1 MNKPA
6 CKGQAY
12 FEGGKAMSEDFN
24 VQYEFES
31 AIDLLSDMVINYISK
46 QERRVSYRAE
56 VMLWLEPIELL
67 EMEELANHEL
77 TSQLLG
83 TADYQMVA

>member
-1 MNKPA
+1 MKD
-6 CKGQAY
+6 
-12 FEGGKAMSEDFN
+12 EGIDFR
-24 VQYEFES
+24 YELKT
-31 AIDLLSDMVINYISK
+31 AIDLLSDMIINYISMQDRK
-46 QERRVSYRAE
+46 ALRLSE

>member
-1 MNKPA
+1 
-6 CKGQAY
+6 
-12 FEGGKAMSEDFN
+12 
-24 VQYEFES
+24 
-31 AIDLLSDMVINYISK
+31 MVINYISM
-46 QERRVSYRAE
+46 QERRASYRTE
-56 VMLWLEPIELL
+56 VILWLEPIELL

>member
-1 MNKPA
+1 LKKQQALFSQGGIDMND
-6 CKGQAY
+6 
-12 FEGGKAMSEDFN
+12 EGIDFR
-24 VQYEFES
+24 YELEA
-31 AIDLLSDMVINYISK
+31 AIDLLSDMVINYISRQDRK
-46 QERRVSYRAE
+46 AVSRAE

-67 EMEELANHEL
+67 EMEVQANHEL

>member
-1 MNKPA
+1 
-6 CKGQAY
+6 
-12 FEGGKAMSEDFN
+12 MSEDFN

-67 EMEELANHEL
+67 KMEELANHEL

>member
-1 MNKPA
+1 MR
-6 CKGQAY
+6 
-12 FEGGKAMSEDFN
+12 EGFN

-31 AIDLLSDMVINYISK
+31 AIDLLSDMVINYISM
-46 QERRVSYRAE
+46 QERRASYRTE

-77 TSQLLG
+77 TSQLLE

>member
-1 MNKPA
+1 
-6 CKGQAY
+6 
-12 FEGGKAMSEDFN
+12 MSEDFN